1 MKNGKPAQGLAQE
14 VGQKFHCDNCQAN
27 VTDGVRIS
35 CCHCPEFDLCT
46 TCFSQGVEL
55 GSHANDHPY
64 RVVTRNHFS
73 IYAEDWTADEELLLI
88 DGLRQFGMGN
98 WKDAAE
104 HIGTKTKE
112 QCEQHYLDIYVAS
125 PAWPLPEDKIKPA
138 LPIPKKQSIKVL
150 SSQPSNH
157 EIAGYMPGRLEFE
170 TEWENDAEQVVKD
183 MIITDDDTPEEQ
195 ELKLTVL
202 RIYNH
207 KLDRR
212 ADRKQFI
219 FDRGLLDYRKTKH
232 PKEERELLTKTKV
245 FAQMQTKADYEEF
258 TAGLLNEHNLRQRI
272 AQLQEWR
279 RQGITTLKDGA
290 QYEVERSQRLSRRST
305 TQRDSIHLLERLYK
319 LAKPKASHD
328 LLCDREK
335 KLCVELGISWRLYMA
350 IKEAWLAEYMG
361 WSSLEQ
367 MLQQQQ
373 QLTADQTHKI
383 YNFFIENNWIKKL

>member
-27 VTDGVRIS
+27 VTDGVRINCS
-35 CCHCPEFDLCT
+35 HCPEFDLCT

-55 GSHANDHPY
+55 GSHKNDHPY

-112 QCEQHYLDIYVAS
+112 QCEQHYLDVYVAS
-125 PAWPLPEDKIKPA
+125 STWPLPADEIKPA
-138 LPIPKKQSIKVL
+138 LPPPKKQSIKVL

-183 MIITDDDTPEEQ
+183 MVITDDDTPEEQ

-219 FDRGLLDYRKTKH
+219 FDRGLLDYRKNQTKY
-232 PKEERELLTKTKV
+232 PKEERELLAKTKV
-245 FAQMQTKADYEEF
+245 FAQMQTKADYDEF
-258 TAGLLNEHNLRQRI
+258 TTGLLNEHSLRQRI

-305 TQRDSIHLLERLYK
+305 TQRDSMHLLERLYK
-319 LAKPKASHD
+319 LAKPKASYD
-328 LLCDREK
+328 LLCDSEK
-335 KLCVELGISWRLYMA
+335 QLCLKLGISLRLYMMA
-350 IKEAWLAEYMG
+350 KETLLAEYAH
-361 WSSLEQ
+361 L
-367 MLQQQQ
+367 
-373 QLTADQTHKI
+373 
-383 YNFFIENNWIKKL
+383 